1 MKFTSD
7 QKTDFRNFCRS
18 GSLLLGAGLTLLL
31 VMRFAGFDKMC
42 FLAAGACLFVSFCA
56 AFILRSFRDDRDIGH
71 LGVTSVMCFLLV
83 PVTLACL
90 GIILHAISSVVA
102 DMAPVYLI
110 AAFST
115 VLGAVC
121 GFKKWRYA

>member
-1 MKFTSD
+1 MELTCD

-18 GSLLLGAGLTLLL
+18 GTLLLGAGLTLLL
-31 VMRFAGFDKMC
+31 VMRFAGLDKMC

-56 AFILRSFRDDRDIGH
+56 AFTLRSFRDDKVIGH

-83 PVTLACL
+83 PITLVCL
-90 GIILHAISSVVA
+90 GIILHAISDVVA

-110 AAFST
+110 AAVST

-121 GFKKWRYA
+121 GFKKWRCA